1 MFYCT
6 ICSVRG
12 TFEDVLNKL
21 KLTAAPSTHF
31 LILIKHDSTG
41 LELVPYIAIII
52 YIYIYM

>member
-41 LELVPYIAIII
+41 LELVPYIVIII
-52 YIYIYM
+52 YIYM